1 MNATMNKTMSQEEF
15 VNKLEDI
22 QSKSIQY
29 GNSGLSVTALYVINM
44 YVESNISK
52 TDASPFLEK
61 LNKKLNISP
70 TAYQNMIS
78 KGSNQDFFRDYMG
91 HCIAN
96 IDYSTYTE
104 FPSEL
109 KEIIKATKGILDHEP
124 NNSIDTVIKNISV
137 TQAANRDSLANER
150 VIPNQ
155 SIRSASGYKPSALE
169 RRERGQREVE
179 NLYNRH
185 WQTVV

>member
-109 KEIIKATKGILDHEP
+109 KEIIKSTKGILDYSSD
-124 NNSIDTVIKNISV
+124 NSGIDKVINNISV
-137 TQAANRDSLANER
+137 PHAASIDSLANER
-150 VIPNQ
+150 VMP
-155 SIRSASGYKPSALE
+155 SRPSSTSKYKPSALE
-169 RRERGQREVE
+169 RREKEQREVE
-179 NLYNRH
+179 NLYHRH
-185 WQTVV
+185 WRTVV